1 MPRKY
6 RITEPGYYHCISR
19 GVERRN
25 VFLEPDDFDT
35 FLSLFIEIKRDFHLI
50 VHAYCLM
57 TNHYHILIETTQ
69 PNISTAM
76 QRLNSL
82 YSIYFNKKY
91 KRSGHL
97 WQGRFHSYY
106 LYDDIHFW
114 YVAKYIERNPIKAS
128 MVENIIEYP
137 YQSFYERK
145 TYKEALLVSNSKIYD
160 MTLQEYENYIST
172 DLSDDI
178 LAKIYDTPKIVQKDG
193 KLTFLYKRLETLFEE
208 DKDNNRSENAKRAY
222 EYGYTVSEIASFLNL
237 SHSTVSKYVH
247 Q

>member
-6 RITEPGYYHCISR
+6 RIAEPGYYHCISR

-35 FLSLFIEIKRDFHLI
+35 FLSILQEVKRDFHLI
-50 VHAYCLM
+50 IHAYCLM
-57 TNHYHILIETTQ
+57 TNHYHILIETTL

-106 LYDDIHFW
+106 LYDDIHVW
-114 YVAKYIERNPIKAS
+114 QVTKYIERNPIKAS
-128 MVENIIEYP
+128 MVNTVEDYP
-137 YQSFYERK
+137 FQSFYTRRDEK
-145 TYKEALLVSNSKIYD
+145 DASLLCGSKIFD
-160 MTLQEYENYIST
+160 MTLKDYQDYIST

-178 LAKIYDTPKIVQKDG
+178 LSKIYDTPKMLMKDG
-193 KLTFLYKRLETLFEE
+193 KMTFLYKRLESFFDNE
-208 DKDNNRSENAKRAY
+208 KDINRNKNSNCAF
-222 EYGYTVSEIASFLNL
+222 EYGYTVSEIAAFLGL
-237 SHSTVSKYVH
+237 SNTTVSRFI

>member
-6 RITEPGYYHCISR
+6 RISEAGYYHCISR

-25 VFLEPDDFDT
+25 VFLEPNDFDT
-35 FLSLFIEIKRDFHLI
+35 FLSILLDVKRDFHLI
-50 VHAYCLM
+50 VHTYCLM
-57 TNHYHILIETTQ
+57 TNHYHILIETTL
-69 PNISTAM
+69 PNISIAM

-114 YVAKYIERNPIKAS
+114 YVAKYIERNPIKAL
-128 MVENIIEYP
+128 MVQKISEYP
-137 YQSFYERK
+137 YQSLYARINERDETILNK
-145 TYKEALLVSNSKIYD
+145 SKIFD
-160 MTLQEYENYIST
+160 MTLKDYQDYIST
-172 DLSDDI
+172 DLSDEI
-178 LAKIYDTPKIVQKDG
+178 LSKIYDTPKVFIKDG
-193 KLTFLYKRLETLFEE
+193 KLTFLYKRLETFFDD
-208 DKDNNRSENAKRAY
+208 DKDINRADNAKHAY
-222 EYGYTVSEIASFLNL
+222 EYGYTVTEIASFLGL
-237 SHSTVSKYVH
+237 SSTTVTRFV